1 VHPRSAALQRQPTT
15 DDIRELVR
23 SECLGASNRFGPA
36 FFGQHLLPVVEYGR
50 QLAQRLGADEQVVEL
65 AGWLHD
71 ISAVRDLACVPTHH
85 LDSAR
90 ISRDLLRERGWPPD
104 IVDAV
109 CRCIASHSAP
119 VAPGDGSVEE
129 VCVSNA
135 DVMAQLARPA
145 YWFFYLHRVR
155 GFDHDE
161 GLAWWRTRLERG
173 WSGLV
178 EDAQAVV
185 AAEHGAVVRFVA
197 AAAQAS

>member
-1 VHPRSAALQRQPTT
+1 MHSLSAALHPRPAT
-15 DDIRELVR
+15 DDVRDLVR
-23 SECLGASNRFGPA
+23 AECLGAANRFGPA
-36 FFGQHLLPVVEYGR
+36 FFGQHLLPVVEYAR
-50 QLAQRLGADEQVVEL
+50 HLALRLGADEQVVEL

-71 ISAVRDLACVPTHH
+71 ISAVRDLACVSTHH

-90 ISRDLLRERGWPPD
+90 ISRDLLRERGWPAH
-104 IVDAV
+104 IVDAA

-178 EDAQAVV
+178 EDARAIV
-185 AAEHGAVVRFVA
+185 AAEHGAVVRILA
-197 AAAQAS
+197 ASAQAS

>member
-1 VHPRSAALQRQPTT
+1 MTSATSSERSASAPRTGS
-15 DDIRELVR
+15 VR
-23 SECLGASNRFGPA
+23 PSSASTSSPWWST
-36 FFGQHLLPVVEYGR
+36 
-50 QLAQRLGADEQVVEL
+50 
-65 AGWLHD
+65 AG
-71 ISAVRDLACVPTHH
+71 SYLACVPTHH

-90 ISRDLLRERGWPPD
+90 ISRDLLRERGWPAH
-104 IVDAV
+104 IVDAA

-178 EDAQAVV
+178 EDARAIV
-185 AAEHGAVVRFVA
+185 AAEHGAVVRILA
-197 AAAQAS
+197 ASAQAS